1 MARYTDFLKSAA
13 KWADRVMDTAR
24 RISRGSLQATLRAH
38 NVRPSKSLG
47 QNFLLDLD
55 VVDASLAAANVGPD
69 DTVLEVGPGAGVL
82 TLALVRAARRVV
94 AVELDRDMLRIL
106 AAVRRDHRNL
116 ELVEANIIDFP
127 PSDLVG
133 DDSYKVVANLPYYL
147 TSVAIRHF
155 LEAQHR
161 PEVLVLL
168 LQREVAERVCAQP
181 NDMSMLA
188 LSVQLYAAPEILRL
202 VPPSSFY
209 PEPKVESALVRL
221 TLRAEPLLPRARIPT
236 FFLLAQAGF
245 SDRRK
250 QIHNSLRIN
259 LRMVTEEVTALL
271 DAAGID
277 GRRRAETLS
286 LPEWGT
292 LVEAAEGMPR
302 VAEALART

>member
-1 MARYTDFLKSAA
+1 
-13 KWADRVMDTAR
+13 VDTGR

-55 VVDASLAAANVGPD
+55 VVDASLTAANIGPE

-116 ELVEANIIDFP
+116 ELVEANIIAFP
-127 PSDLVG
+127 PSDFVG
-133 DDSYKVVANLPYYL
+133 DDRYKVVANLPYYL

-161 PEVLVLL
+161 PELLVLL
-168 LQREVAERVCAQP
+168 LQREVAERLCATP
-181 NDMSMLA
+181 NDMSLLA
-188 LSVQLYAAPEILRL
+188 LSVQLYAAPEILRI
-202 VPPSSFY
+202 VPPTSFY

-221 TLRAEPLLPRARIPT
+221 TLRAEPLLPRECIPT

-250 QIHNSLRIN
+250 QLHNSLRIN
-259 LRMVTEEVTALL
+259 LRMPPEEVATLL
-271 DAAGID
+271 ATAGID

-286 LPEWGT
+286 IPEWGT
-292 LVEAAEGMPR
+292 LVAAAKGTPC

>member
-1 MARYTDFLKSAA
+1 
-13 KWADRVMDTAR
+13 VDTGHY
-24 RISRGSLQATLRAH
+24 ISRGSLQATLRAH

-55 VVDASLAAANVGPD
+55 VVDASLAAAGVGPD

-82 TLALVRAARRVV
+82 TLALVRVARRVV

-116 ELVEANIIDFP
+116 ELVEANILACP
-127 PSDLVG
+127 PSDFVG
-133 DDSYKVVANLPYYL
+133 EDRYKVVANLPYYL

-161 PEVLVLL
+161 PELLVLL
-168 LQREVAERVCAQP
+168 LQREVAERLCATP
-181 NDMSMLA
+181 NDMSLLA
-188 LSVQLYAAPEILRL
+188 LSVQLYAVPEILRL
-202 VPPSSFY
+202 VPATSFY

-221 TLRAEPLLPRARIPT
+221 TLRAEPMLRRERIPT

-250 QIHNSLRIN
+250 QLHNALRIN
-259 LRMVTEEVTALL
+259 LRMTPEEVAHLL
-271 DAAGID
+271 AAAGID

-286 LPEWGT
+286 LPEWDT
-292 LVEAAEGMPR
+292 LVAAAEGMPR

>member
-1 MARYTDFLKSAA
+1 MRAA
-13 KWADRVMDTAR
+13 GLANRDMDSAR

-106 AAVRRDHRNL
+106 AAVRRDHHNL
-116 ELVEANIIDFP
+116 ELVEANIIAFP
-127 PSDLVG
+127 PSDFVG
-133 DDSYKVVANLPYYL
+133 DDPYKVVANLPYYL

-161 PEVLVLL
+161 PELLVLL
-168 LQREVAERVCAQP
+168 LQREVAERICATP
-181 NDMSMLA
+181 NDMSLLA
-188 LSVQLYAAPEILRL
+188 LSVQLYAVPEILRL
-202 VPPSSFY
+202 VPAASFY
-209 PEPKVESALVRL
+209 PEPKVDSALVRL
-221 TLRAEPLLPRARIPT
+221 TLRAEPVLSRERIPT

-250 QIHNSLRIN
+250 QLHNSLRIN
-259 LRMVTEEVTALL
+259 LRMVTEEVAALL
-271 DAAGID
+271 DAADID

-286 LPEWGT
+286 LAEWGT
-292 LVEAAEGMPR
+292 LVEAAEGSPR

>member
-1 MARYTDFLKSAA
+1 
-13 KWADRVMDTAR
+13 MDTAR

-55 VVDASLAAANVGPD
+55 VVDASLAAAKVGPD
-69 DTVLEVGPGAGVL
+69 DTILEVGPGAGVL

-94 AVELDRDMLRIL
+94 AVELDHDMLRIL

-116 ELVEANIIDFP
+116 ELVEANIIAFP
-127 PSDLVG
+127 PSDFVG
-133 DDSYKVVANLPYYL
+133 YDPYKVVANLPYYL

-161 PEVLVLL
+161 PELLVLL
-168 LQREVAERVCAQP
+168 LQREVAARICAKP
-181 NDMSMLA
+181 NDMSLLA
-188 LSVQLYAAPEILRL
+188 LSVQLYAAPEVVRI
-202 VPPSSFY
+202 VPPTSFY

-221 TLRAEPLLPRARIPT
+221 TLREEPLLPRSRIPM

-250 QIHNSLRIN
+250 QLHNSLRIN
-259 LRMVTEEVTALL
+259 LRLLTEEVEALL

-277 GRRRAETLS
+277 GMRRAETLS
-286 LPEWGT
+286 IAEWGR
-292 LVEAAEGMPR
+292 LAELAEGVPR

>member
-1 MARYTDFLKSAA
+1 
-13 KWADRVMDTAR
+13 VDTGR

-55 VVDASLAAANVGPD
+55 VVDASLAAADVRPD

-106 AAVRRDHRNL
+106 AAVRRDHPNL
-116 ELVEANIIDFP
+116 ELVEANIIRFP
-127 PSDLVG
+127 PSDFVG
-133 DDSYKVVANLPYYL
+133 DDRYKVVANLPYYL

-161 PEVLVLL
+161 PELLVLL
-168 LQREVAERVCAQP
+168 LQREVAERLCATP
-181 NDMSMLA
+181 NDMSLLA
-188 LSVQLYAAPEILRL
+188 LSVQLYAAPEIVRI
-202 VPPSSFY
+202 VPPTSFY

-221 TLRAEPLLPRARIPT
+221 TLRAEPLLPRERIPT

-250 QIHNSLRIN
+250 QLHNALRIN
-259 LRMVTEEVTALL
+259 LRMPPEEVATLL
-271 DAAGID
+271 ESAGID

-286 LPEWGT
+286 LPEWGR
-292 LVEAAEGMPR
+292 LVASAEGTPR

>member
-1 MARYTDFLKSAA
+1 MAQR
-13 KWADRVMDTAR
+13 ADQGVDTAR

-55 VVDASLAAANVGPD
+55 IVDASLAAAYVGPQ
-69 DTVLEVGPGAGVL
+69 DTILEVGPGAGVL
-82 TLALVRAARRVV
+82 TLALVRSARRVV

-116 ELVEANIIDFP
+116 ELVEANIIAFP
-127 PSDLVG
+127 PSDFVG
-133 DDSYKVVANLPYYL
+133 DDPYKVVANLPYYL

-161 PEVLVLL
+161 PELLVLL
-168 LQREVAERVCAQP
+168 LQREVAERICARP
-181 NDMSMLA
+181 NDMSLLA

-202 VPPSSFY
+202 VPPTSFY

-221 TLRAEPLLPRARIPT
+221 VLRAAPLLPRERIPM

-245 SDRRK
+245 GDRRK
-250 QIHNSLRIN
+250 QLHNSLRIN

-292 LVEAAEGMPR
+292 LTAVGEAMPS

>member
-1 MARYTDFLKSAA
+1 
-13 KWADRVMDTAR
+13 
-24 RISRGSLQATLRAH
+24 
-38 NVRPSKSLG
+38 
-47 QNFLLDLD
+47 
-55 VVDASLAAANVGPD
+55 
-69 DTVLEVGPGAGVL
+69 
-82 TLALVRAARRVV
+82 
-94 AVELDRDMLRIL
+94 
-106 AAVRRDHRNL
+106 VRRDHPNL
-116 ELVEANIIDFP
+116 ELVEANIIASPPGDF
-127 PSDLVG
+127 VG
-133 DDSYKVVANLPYYL
+133 DDPYKVVANLPYYL

-161 PEVLVLL
+161 PELLVLL
-168 LQREVAERVCAQP
+168 LQREVAERICARP
-181 NDMSMLA
+181 NDMSLLA

-202 VPPSSFY
+202 VPPTSFY

-221 TLRAEPLLPRARIPT
+221 VLRSEPVLPRERIPT

-250 QIHNSLRIN
+250 QLHNALRIN
-259 LRMVTEEVTALL
+259 LRMPAEEVTALL

-292 LVEAAEGMPR
+292 LAEAAEGMPR

>member
-1 MARYTDFLKSAA
+1 
-13 KWADRVMDTAR
+13 VDTGR

-55 VVDASLAAANVGPD
+55 VVDASLTAANIGPE

-116 ELVEANIIDFP
+116 ELVEANIIAFP
-127 PSDLVG
+127 PSDFVG
-133 DDSYKVVANLPYYL
+133 DDRYKVVANLPYYL

-161 PEVLVLL
+161 PELLVLL
-168 LQREVAERVCAQP
+168 LQREVAERLCATP
-181 NDMSMLA
+181 NDMSLLA
-188 LSVQLYAAPEILRL
+188 LSVQLYAAPEILRI
-202 VPPSSFY
+202 VPPTSFY

-221 TLRAEPLLPRARIPT
+221 TLRAEPLLPRERIPT

-250 QIHNSLRIN
+250 QLHNSLRIN
-259 LRMVTEEVTALL
+259 LRMPPEEVATLL
-271 DAAGID
+271 ATAGID

-286 LPEWGT
+286 IPEWGT
-292 LVEAAEGMPR
+292 LVAAAKGTPC

>member
-1 MARYTDFLKSAA
+1 
-13 KWADRVMDTAR
+13 MDTAR
-24 RISRGSLQATLRAH
+24 RITRGSLQATLRAH

-55 VVDASLAAANVGPD
+55 VVEASLAAARVGPE
-69 DTVLEVGPGAGVL
+69 DTILEVGPGAGVL

-106 AAVRRDHRNL
+106 AALRRDHPNL
-116 ELVEANIIDFP
+116 ELVEANIIRFP
-127 PSDLVG
+127 PTEFVG
-133 DDSYKVVANLPYYL
+133 DAPYKVVANLPYYL

-161 PEVLVLL
+161 PELLVLL
-168 LQREVAERVCAQP
+168 LQREVAERICARP
-181 NDMSMLA
+181 NDMSLMA

-202 VPPSSFY
+202 VPAASFY
-209 PEPKVESALVRL
+209 PAPKVESALVRL
-221 TLRAEPLLPRARIPT
+221 NVRSAPLLPRSRIPM

-250 QIHNSLRIN
+250 QLHNALRIN
-259 LRMVTEEVTALL
+259 LRLLSEEVSGLL

-277 GRRRAETLS
+277 GRRRAETLTI
-286 LPEWGT
+286 PEWGR
-292 LVEAAEGMPR
+292 LAELAEDMPR
-302 VAEALART
+302 VVQALART

>member
-1 MARYTDFLKSAA
+1 MATR
-13 KWADRVMDTAR
+13 ADRNVDTGR
-24 RISRGSLQATLRAH
+24 RIARGSLQATLRAH

-55 VVDASLAAANVGPD
+55 VVDASLAAAEVGPD

-106 AAVRRDHRNL
+106 AAVRRDHPNL
-116 ELVEANIIDFP
+116 ELVEANIIAFP
-127 PSDLVG
+127 PSDFVG
-133 DDSYKVVANLPYYL
+133 DDRYKVVANLPYYL

-161 PEVLVLL
+161 PELLVLL
-168 LQREVAERVCAQP
+168 LQREVAERLCATP
-181 NDMSMLA
+181 NDMSLLA
-188 LSVQLYAAPEILRL
+188 LSVQLYAAPEIVRI
-202 VPPSSFY
+202 VPPTSFY

-221 TLRAEPLLPRARIPT
+221 TLRAEPLLPRERIPT

-250 QIHNSLRIN
+250 QLHNALRIN
-259 LRMVTEEVTALL
+259 LRMPPEEVATLL
-271 DAAGID
+271 GRAGID

-286 LPEWGT
+286 LPEWGR
-292 LVEAAEGMPR
+292 LVAAAEGTPG